1 MCKNKITAII
11 IQINN
16 IKWKNVI
23 LEKTRKN
30 NHQIWSSYEG
40 EIPHTNFNPR
50 LKEERRT
57 VHVLLWVHEFPWEF
71 FHNRQGNSNFPVCT
85 WISPWVFLQPTKK
98 MWIFLWVRL
107 FSCAFF
113 QNRQENTNFPVCSRK
128 NPQGKWTH
136 IGKRQFPVVRVVSE
150 RAILQHSHHNTHT
163 HPTLQYPWKSRVQR
177 CSTPGLAA
185 STPRVLAVRATL
197 GFHPL
202 LFWS

>member
-23 LEKTRKN
+23 LEKTRKK

-57 VHVLLWVHEFPWEF
+57 IHVLLWVHEFPWEF
-71 FHNRQGNSNFPVCT
+71 FHNRQGNLNFPVCT

-98 MWIFLWVRL
+98 RRISLWVRL
-107 FSCAFF
+107 FPYVFF
-113 QNRQENTNFPVCSRK
+113 YNRQENVNFPVCTQK
-128 NPQGKWTH
+128 NRQENWIHTGKTRFA
-136 IGKRQFPVVRVVSE
+136 IVTELAELSYKLLPPFGKNN
-150 RAILQHSHHNTHT
+150 ILI
-163 HPTLQYPWKSRVQR
+163 
-177 CSTPGLAA
+177 LA
-185 STPRVLAVRATL
+185 
-197 GFHPL
+197 FY
-202 LFWS
+202 